1 MSSPRSQQPTGRRM
15 PPSVRDA
22 RRRAR
27 EARRNR
33 TPSPAARTPQARRRI
48 LSPRSQ
54 HRARHDREDRTED
67 GRTEGA
73 KEDDD
78 TVADTTLTPSK
89 QLPALH
95 F

>member
-1 MSSPRSQQPTGRRM
+1 M

-27 EARRNR
+27 AAHRHR
-33 TPSPAARTPQARRRI
+33 TPSPATRTPPSTPPQARRRI

-54 HRARHDREDRTED
+54 HKASHDREERTAD

-73 KEDDD
+73 KKEDDII
-78 TVADTTLTPSK
+78 ADTTRTPGK

>member
-1 MSSPRSQQPTGRRM
+1 M

-27 EARRNR
+27 EERRNR
-33 TPSPAARTPQARRRI
+33 TPSPATRTPPSTPQARRRI

-54 HRARHDREDRTED
+54 HKARHDREDRTED

-73 KEDDD
+73 KEEDDII
-78 TVADTTLTPSK
+78 ADTSHTPGK
-89 QLPALH
+89 KFPALH